1 MDFSLLN
8 TVFRHGMLPHLYD
21 NFSKSE
27 FASLT
32 KALADNADKG
42 KNKNCI
48 FVCLFVRFD
57 PLKLSS
63 QE

>member
-32 KALADNADKG
+32 KALANNAEKG
-42 KNKNCI
+42 KNKI
-48 FVCLFVRFD
+48 VFLFVRFD